1 MNKLYETQSYLK
13 SIITTVEASEEA
25 DGKYYIIP
33 ADSIFFPEEG
43 GQYSDTGIIKASD
56 KVIKVLHGDYL
67 KSKEGDP
74 VIRYEVDS
82 PLEPGTE
89 IECILDWDNRYDRM
103 QNHSGE
109 HIMTGMIHNRYGLDN
124 VGFHLSDDAPVTLV
138 MNGVLTKEQVMEIEV
153 LANKVIYD
161 NVPITDSYPTKE
173 ELENISY
180 RSKIDIQGQVRL
192 ITIGEKD
199 NPIDVCACCA
209 PHVKRSGEIGIIKVV
224 SVMNYKGGIQ
234 VGILCGRRALEFINH
249 QQNILTS
256 ISTALSTAPEN
267 VTGIVNSHIEEL
279 AALKGELSSL
289 REKEYLQ
296 QIGSMSED
304 DVHIVFGDSELSPI
318 NMKNLFNDLTNHFEG
333 YVGVFAGNDSEGYRY
348 FAGSGNLDSKILS
361 NMMRESLG
369 AKGGGSSELI
379 QGKVASTKEEIMS
392 FWKEIQ

>member
-1 MNKLYETQSYLK
+1 MNKLYETQSYLQ
-13 SIITTVEASEEA
+13 SIHTTVESFEEI
-25 DGKYYIIP
+25 DGRYYIVP

-43 GQYSDTGIIKASD
+43 GQYSDTGRIKVAETE
-56 KVIKVLHGDYL
+56 INVLHGDYI
-67 KSKEGDP
+67 KPKDGAP
-74 VIRYEVDS
+74 FIRYEVDA
-82 PLEPGTE
+82 PIKPGAE
-89 IECILDWDNRYDRM
+89 IECILDWDKRYDRM

-109 HIMTGMIHNRYGLDN
+109 HIMTGMIHNKYGLDN

-138 MNGVLTKEQVMEIEV
+138 MNGVLSREQIMEIEV

-199 NPIDVCACCA
+199 NPIDICACCA

-267 VTGIVNSHIEEL
+267 VPNIVNSHIEEL
-279 AALKGELSSL
+279 NSLKGELSSL
-289 REKEYLQ
+289 REKEYMQ
-296 QIGSMSED
+296 QIFAMTDNDIHLIFGSAD
-304 DVHIVFGDSELSPI
+304 LSPV
-318 NMKNLFNDLTNHFEG
+318 NMKNLFNELTGRFEG
-333 YVGVFAGNDSEGYRY
+333 YVGVFAGNDNDGYRY
-348 FAGSGNLDSKILS
+348 FAGSSNLDSKLLAG
-361 NMMRESLG
+361 MMKESLG

-379 QGKVASTKEEIMS
+379 QGKTVSKMNEIIE
-392 FWKEIQ
+392 FWRNNQ